1 MDDVATPHDT
11 YFRESFSRREVA
23 LDFLR
28 AQLPAGLL
36 AELALDSLTIAKDS
50 YVSRE
55 LRASFSDLVYRVRH
69 VGGELSIYLL
79 FEHKAVAEY
88 WTLLQLHRYIGA
100 EGEQYRKQ
108 HPQARTL
115 PPVYPLV
122 IYHGKR
128 QWKAPASFHD
138 IVAPLPAALEPFVP
152 SFTYQLVDL
161 SERTDAEIKGA
172 VLARL
177 VQLALRWIYSDK
189 PTERLRELLE
199 LIEQIEDRQ
208 TAVEILESLLRYYVQ
223 GTGRLDEPEVRQLL
237 QQTSTG
243 DPIMQTFID
252 RYIDQGREQGREQ
265 GRQQGRQQGEAAVL
279 LHLIERK
286 FGTPSQA
293 VRERVAAADSDTL
306 LTWSERI
313 LTAESVEA
321 VLH

>member
-1 MDDVATPHDT
+1 MDDIATPHDT

-36 AELALDSLTIAKDS
+36 AEIELDSLMIAKDS

-55 LRASFSDLVYRVRH
+55 LRPSFS
-69 VGGELSIYLL
+69 
-79 FEHKAVAEY
+79 
-88 WTLLQLHRYIGA
+88 
-100 EGEQYRKQ
+100 
-108 HPQARTL
+108 
-115 PPVYPLV
+115 
-122 IYHGKR
+122 
-128 QWKAPASFHD
+128 
-138 IVAPLPAALEPFVP
+138 
-152 SFTYQLVDL
+152 
-161 SERTDAEIKGA
+161 
-172 VLARL
+172 
-177 VQLALRWIYSDK
+177 
-189 PTERLRELLE
+189 
-199 LIEQIEDRQ
+199 
-208 TAVEILESLLRYYVQ
+208 VEILESVLRYYVQ

-252 RYIDQGREQGREQ
+252 RYIEQGREQ
-265 GRQQGRQQGEAAVL
+265 GRQQGEAALL

-293 VRERVAAADSDTL
+293 VRERVFGADAETL
-306 LTWSERI
+306 LNWSERI